1 MRFSRLIKIMT
12 IEIVPNFF
20 IHIRHITNLS
30 PTVTDS
36 ANHLEKHLVWVFSSL
51 DGKVGWQ
58 VTNEELLVW
67 VWPDDLKELCINID
81 LIGLPL
87 SRDFV
92 LLQKTNQFQSA
103 CEQKYNIKLT
113 NLFLVVEDL
122 SFCMLGLLEDFPF
135 EVIVSQPLRDVH
147 STDIQLGLGGNDV
160 DLIDTSQWASI
171 NMVWT
176 WRHRAKVTYR
186 GNAFGHIV

>member
-103 CEQKYNIKLT
+103 YEKKYNIKLT

-122 SFCMLGLLEDFPF
+122 SFCMLGLLEYFPF